1 MWNITLACK
10 RPFIWLRRFRKRC
23 GYGVHSPF
31 AFDLITNVIYE
42 KRPYYAYADL
52 RKRCKE
58 LQCAGEK
65 RPDGL
70 GKVNKLLFR
79 LVNRCQPQTILDLG
93 TPSLSA
99 CYLIAG
105 KLSARYY
112 QGVTFSE
119 SAFPETGAIDFL
131 YIHHYP
137 DSGETERSFL
147 SCVNL
152 ATEQSLFVVE
162 GIRYSADMKA
172 LWERIQNHPKVGITF
187 DLYDV
192 GLIFFD
198 LKKIKEH
205 YLVNF

>member
-52 RKRCKE
+52 KKRCKE
-58 LQCAGEK
+58 LQCSGEK
-65 RPDGL
+65 RSGGL
-70 GKVNKLLFR
+70 DKVNKLLFR

-93 TPSLSA
+93 TSSLAA

-105 KLSARYY
+105 KSAARYY
-112 QGVTFSE
+112 QGSTFSE
-119 SAFPETGAIDFL
+119 SAFPEKETIDFL
-131 YIHHYP
+131 YMHHYP
-137 DSGETERSFL
+137 DSAEAERSFL

-152 ATEQSLFVVE
+152 TTEKSLFVVE
-162 GIRYSADMKA
+162 GIRYSPDMRA